1 MPEDIPIIAN
11 IFLSLFLLVICIVAI
26 GILWRKIF
34 PNPKN
39 PKFRWQAQTDY
50 DVVINNYA
58 SRDGTFSKTY
68 LRPKDPQKQAK
79 YFVPKG
85 KK

>member
-1 MPEDIPIIAN
+1 MPENIPIIAN
-11 IFLSLFLLVICIVAI
+11 IFLSLLLLVICIVTI
-26 GILWRKIF
+26 GILCRKIF
-34 PNPKN
+34 PKPKN
-39 PKFRWQAQTDY
+39 PKFRWQAQTDF

-58 SRDGTFSKTY
+58 SRDGTFSKTF